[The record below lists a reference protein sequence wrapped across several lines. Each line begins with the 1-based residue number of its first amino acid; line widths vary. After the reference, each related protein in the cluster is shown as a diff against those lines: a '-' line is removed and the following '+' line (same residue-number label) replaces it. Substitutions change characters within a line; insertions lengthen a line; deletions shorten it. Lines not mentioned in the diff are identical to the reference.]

1 VVRAGN
7 QRQTFAGLRN
17 GAEEVD
23 QDSRESGVRLEAHG
37 LGSDFNLESTA
48 SIPVTKPKL
57 FLAFVSQSQ
66 EHVGIHDN
74 DLPMRDSFKRWAQFA
89 LGQPFS
95 PVLLNILVTSVCN
108 MRCTHCFFTD
118 ELDDGPRKKLQM
130 KTRDIE
136 RISETLGSN
145 LGVLILAGGEPF
157 TRMDLPE
164 IARAFW
170 ANNKLGSLYITSNG
184 QIRKRIIPDVTRILQ
199 ECPQL
204 NVTMALGIDGPKE
217 RHDKIRQQPGS
228 WDIVIDT
235 VRQLQA
241 MKKEYPRLDVQTCTC
256 FMNSNQDVMF
266 EWYDFLKQE
275 LRPDK
280 VNFNYIRPPAPDP
293 KELEIDRASYARLAH
308 RIEEDSRRGAIKNHY
323 AGDTGFFRAAIDIYM
338 HGLIAKTEETQRA
351 QLRCYA
357 GTAGGVIYDEGTVS
371 SCELLEPVGN
381 LRDYDWN
388 FRKLWFSP
396 AMQARRR
403 KVADGCFCT
412 HESNCYY
419 PSLPFNLKHLI
430 QIKKLER
437 EMTKGWKGS
446 RQNAMG

>member
-1 VVRAGN
+1 LS
-7 QRQTFAGLRN
+7 GLSSSGAPN
-17 GAEEVD
+17 GI
-23 QDSRESGVRLEAHG
+23 RLVERDWDD
-37 LGSDFNLESTA
+37 LNLAYAA
-48 SIPVTKPKL
+48 SIPVAKLKL
-57 FLAFVSQSQ
+57 FLAFPAQSQ
-66 EHVGIHDN
+66 EHVGSDES
-74 DLPMRDSFKRWAQFA
+74 DFAMRDSLKRWAQFA
-89 LGQPFS
+89 LGQPFA

-118 ELDDGPRKKLQM
+118 ELEDGERKKLQM
-130 KTRDIE
+130 KTREIE

-157 TRMDLPE
+157 TRTDLPE
-164 IARAFW
+164 IARAFC

-184 QIRKRIIPDVTRILQ
+184 QIQKRIIPDVIRILQ

-217 RHDKIRQQPGS
+217 QHDKIRQQPGS

-235 VRQLQA
+235 ARQLQA

-275 LRPDK
+275 LKPDK

-293 KELEIDRASYARLAH
+293 KELEIDCASYARLAR
-308 RIEEDSRRGAIKNHY
+308 RIEEDSRHGAVKNHY

-338 HGLIAKTEETQRA
+338 HGLIAKTEDTQKA

-371 SCELLEPVGN
+371 SCEILEPVGN

-396 AMQARRR
+396 AMQSRRR
-403 KVADGCFCT
+403 RVADGCFCT

-419 PSLPFNLKHLI
+419 PSLPFNPKHLI

-437 EMTKGWKGS
+437 EMANGWKGS
-446 RQNAMG
+446 RQNAME